1 MAHKVDYQ
9 TLEAEFISS
18 EVSLRELAR
27 REGISN
33 STIADQ
39 ARKRGWA
46 DKRANFKVQASE
58 KQISKA
64 ADDFATRVTRLKDRS
79 LTVMEGVLVRFAE
92 QLADRENPMLV
103 SEKGVDMAV
112 KNILLLS
119 GEATDRSESKV
130 LGLNVNTTVPPELFA
145 ELEQLAR
152 RRLTS

>member
-1 MAHKVDYQ
+1 MAHKVDYVA
-9 TLEAEFISS
+9 LEREFISS

-39 ARKRGWA
+39 ARKRNWA
-46 DKRANFKVQASE
+46 DKRASFKVQASE
-58 KQISKA
+58 KQIAKA
-64 ADDFATRVTRLKDRS
+64 AENFAERSTRLKDRA

-92 QLADRENPMLV
+92 QLSNEENPMPI